1 MAPANFPYTI
11 TRDNIA
17 NEAEFRSAP
26 FRYFLVRSCLALGI
40 REELLKWFESEAPW
54 RLVETD
60 FYDQYEFSLLDVAL
74 PKNIAQLVSSDNL
87 LELRNAVAKIF
98 ETSFEDKITL
108 VAHKLIPGQRIAIHN
123 DYLGGSETHRLTVQ
137 LNRGL
142 KDKDGGLF
150 VLFNSFNPNDIHRV
164 LRPLSGS
171 GIAFEIGSNS
181 NHAVSRMQ
189 HGERY
194 TLVYSFYSHPHAAQ
208 NPGRN

>member
-1 MAPANFPYTI
+1 MAPTNFPYTI
-11 TRDNIA
+11 TRDNIS

-26 FRYFLVRSCLALGI
+26 FRYFIIRSCLSIGI
-40 REELLKWFESEAPW
+40 QEELLKWFESEAPW

-60 FYDQYEFSLLDVAL
+60 FYDQYEFSLLDAVL
-74 PKNIAQLVSSDNL
+74 PKNIKQLVSSDNL
-87 LELRNAVAKIF
+87 LELRSAVAKIF
-98 ETSFEDKITL
+98 NTSFEDKITL

-123 DYLGGSETHRLTVQ
+123 DYLGGGETHRLTVQ

-142 KDKDGGLF
+142 KDENGGLF
-150 VLFNSFNPNDIHRV
+150 VLFNSFNPSDIHRV

-171 GIAFEIGSNS
+171 GIGFEIGSNS

-194 TLVYSFYSHPHAAQ
+194 TLVYSFYSQPHAVQ
-208 NPGRN
+208 NSRRN